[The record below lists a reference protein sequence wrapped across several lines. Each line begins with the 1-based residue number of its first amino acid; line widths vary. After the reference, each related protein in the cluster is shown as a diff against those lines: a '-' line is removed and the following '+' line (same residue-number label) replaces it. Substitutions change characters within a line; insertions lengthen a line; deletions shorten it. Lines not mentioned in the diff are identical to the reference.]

1 MAETAHAG
9 LGNGPRADDSGGT
22 QDQVKQKAG
31 EAKEQVKEQAQQ
43 AAGQARGRVRDE
55 ADRRSTQAGERVQAQ
70 ASDLRSVGDQL
81 RQQGKEGPAKIAD
94 QLADRAERVGGYL
107 QRSDGDTLL
116 EDLEEIARKNPWAVV
131 AGGVVVGF
139 AASRLLKT
147 SSRDRYDQR
156 TGGQGGL
163 GQRSLPARTSY
174 GSPYGAE
181 TAAGTDAF
189 GSGGAPMTPAAP
201 ATTPL
206 PDSAAMPP
214 GTPLA
219 EPGLGADDPLHPRRG
234 V

>member
-9 LGNGPRADDSGGT
+9 LGNGPTADDPGGR

-70 ASDLRSVGDQL
+70 ASDLRSVGEQL

-94 QLADRAERVGGYL
+94 RVAERAERAGEYL

-131 AGGVVVGF
+131 AGGVVLGF
-139 AASRLLKT
+139 AASRLLKA

-174 GSPYGAE
+174 GSPYE
-181 TAAGTDAF
+181 TGTAGTDTF
-189 GSGGAPMTPAAP
+189 GTSTGTGVGTGTTGAP

-206 PDSAAMPP
+206 AGA
-214 GTPLA
+214 T
-219 EPGLGADDPLHPRRG
+219 EPGLGADDPLRPSRG

>member
-9 LGNGPRADDSGGT
+9 LGNGPRVDDSGGT

-70 ASDLRSVGDQL
+70 ASDLRSVGEQL
-81 RQQGKEGPAKIAD
+81 REQGKDGPAKVAD
-94 QLADRAERVGGYL
+94 QVAERAERVGGYL
-107 QRSDGDTLL
+107 QRSDGDKLL
-116 EDLEEIARKNPWAVV
+116 EDLEDLARKNPWAVV
-131 AGGVVVGF
+131 AGGVVLGF

-174 GSPYGAE
+174 GSPYATG
-181 TAAGTDAF
+181 TTGTDTGF
-189 GSGGAPMTPAAP
+189 GTGTAGAP

-206 PDSAAMPP
+206 AGA
-214 GTPLA
+214 T
-219 EPGLGADDPLHPRRG
+219 EPGLGADDPLRPSRG